1 MKKVLGVIVLV
12 IAIVALCTVFAYIIK
27 KGFYQ
32 GDVWHLIIDSVEFVV
47 LIVALVFVGIILLTD
62 H

>member
-1 MKKVLGVIVLV
+1 MKKIFGIIILI
-12 IAIVALCTVFAYIIK
+12 IAIATLCTVFAYILK

-32 GDVWHLIIDSVEFVV
+32 GDFWHLLIDSVEFVV
-47 LIVALVFVGIILLTD
+47 LIIAHILVGIILLTG